1 MLRPATACILVMFF
15 NQQIVHSESEDKIPV
30 NLGVVVIYDQ
40 AFLEHIIHTQKFQ
53 RQEKKAPTD
62 YFAALLKAA
71 ELRFYDVEDLRI
83 TLTLKNAYQR
93 DIAVATDAT
102 YHNSVNGS
110 ATMEALKSEL
120 ETYDTLYSDADI
132 VIFVSGKE
140 VIPEVTKDK
149 QWLGVAQR
157 GQVCKDKDKVGLV
170 SDDGKTFKAAD
181 DVAMQVALLLNA
193 SRDEVDNECKITD
206 YFLLSSIYGGF
217 KSKFSNCSKREM
229 TSFVTHTEDQ
239 CWEDEVQDRF
249 HAKLPAEYNKITG
262 YDICSAYHNYNREV
276 ETCQPQDEDP
286 KRNTTCGVQCCDY
299 QYQDIPYKAFR
310 YVQKAADG
318 TKCGEGKI
326 CINKQCEEVEIKTVS

>member
-1 MLRPATACILVMFF
+1 MLRQATACILFIF
-15 NQQIVHSESEDKIPV
+15 LNQRIVHSESEDKTPV

-53 RQEKKAPTD
+53 REEKKRPTD

-71 ELRFYDVEDLRI
+71 ELRFYDLEALRI
-83 TLTLKNAYQR
+83 TLTLKNAFQR

-120 ETYDTLYSDADI
+120 ENYKSRYSDAGI

-157 GQVCKDKDKVGLV
+157 GQVCKDKLGLV

-193 SRDEVDNECKITD
+193 SRDQVDNECKITD

-229 TSFVTHTEDQ
+229 TTFVIQAKDN
-239 CWEDEVQDRF
+239 CWSDKVQDLF
-249 HAKLPAEYNKITG
+249 DAKLPAEYNNITG
-262 YDICSAYHNYNREV
+262 YDICSAYYNYNREV
-276 ETCQPQDEDP
+276 ETCQPKDEDP

-326 CINKQCEEVEIKTVS
+326 CINKQCEKVEIKTVS